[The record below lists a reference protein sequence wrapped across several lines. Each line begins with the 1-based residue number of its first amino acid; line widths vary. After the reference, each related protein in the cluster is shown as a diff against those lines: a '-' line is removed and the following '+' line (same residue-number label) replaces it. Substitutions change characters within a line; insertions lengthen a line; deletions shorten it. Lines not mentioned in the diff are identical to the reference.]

1 MERAP
6 PLRCVHARIENM
18 NPKPPKICP
27 QGEGAVRRG
36 VGEWEL
42 RDTVTGFLF
51 KCQKFNNSFN
61 KEHANSAV

>member
-1 MERAP
+1 MTAGGGGSETGLKR
-6 PLRCVHARIENM
+6 
-18 NPKPPKICP
+18 
-27 QGEGAVRRG
+27 GG